1 MELSPVIAPLSQAF
15 IKCERGWLL
24 CTFFFFFSQIFLHER
39 LSLFCFIFLW
49 AITYMYSTQPSLML
63 TLLFVL
69 RQYLALISTTDLPLT
84 ILTSSGFRGSAQ
96 TVNNRYSG
104 FHWPFRRAAIIEQS
118 QQCWDAPQYIPVLPK
133 REQNKGKLTVTMA
146 STPPYALWTISSL
159 LKAHA
164 IKSISAPFHIPDRHT
179 NCRIKHC
186 RPPEI
191 TSSLAD

>member
-24 CTFFFFFSQIFLHER
+24 CTFFFFFSQIF
-39 LSLFCFIFLW
+39 
-49 AITYMYSTQPSLML
+49 STNDFHC
-63 TLLFVL
+63 FVL
-69 RQYLALISTTDLPLT
+69 SFCEPYNIHVLYTALFDVRAAVFRQYLALISTTDLPLT
-84 ILTSSGFRGSAQ
+84 ILTSSGFRSSAE

-104 FHWPFRRAAIIEQS
+104 FHWPFCRAAIIEQS

-133 REQNKGKLTVTMA
+133 REENKGKLTVTMA

-179 NCRIKHC
+179 NCRIKHR